1 MIQSLLL
8 TAALKLA
15 PSLSEPA
22 IDSLAR
28 ATSSLEFAFS
38 SKRRKAVESNVAWI
52 TESGRL
58 PGNAP
63 PVRHTA
69 RAIFESY
76 HRFLLEYL
84 SQRSLGSL
92 ALDLKFRFEGME
104 LLYEALSLGRGAVV
118 AAPHVGNWELGG
130 IAMARLGHR
139 VHVVTGVQFHP
150 RLTGAARALK
160 GRERILVSTPEEGF
174 RPLLRTLRQGG
185 IVVLLT
191 DGDVFVRSLDT
202 EFFGRRVPLPVGPA
216 LLARRAR
223 APILFAH
230 AERRPGTAA
239 GRNGGARRTA
249 ACHVVSFD
257 GVALPDPALPVK
269 DDLLRL
275 TRRVAEHQE
284 RTILA
289 HLDTW
294 CIFRP
299 FFPGYHAA

>member
-1 MIQSLLL
+1 LIQSLLL

-104 LLYEALSLGRGAVV
+104 LLYEALSRGRGAVV
-118 AAPHVGNWELGG
+118 AAPHVGNWELAG
-130 IAMARLGHR
+130 IAMARLGHQ

-160 GRERILVSTPEEGF
+160 GRERILVSTPQDGF
-174 RPLLRTLRQGG
+174 RPLLGTLREGG
-185 IVVLLT
+185 IVVLLA
-191 DGDVFVRSLDT
+191 DGDVFTRSVEA

-230 AERRPGTAA
+230 AERRP
-239 GRNGGARRTA
+239 A

-257 GVALPDPALPVK
+257 GMVAPDPALPVK
-269 DDLLRL
+269 EDLRRL
-275 TRRVAEHQE
+275 TRSVAEHQE
-284 RTILA
+284 CTIAA

-299 FFPGYHAA
+299 LFPEHHAA

>member
-22 IDSLAR
+22 IDSLSR
-28 ATSSLEFAFS
+28 ATAGLEFAFS
-38 SKRRKAVESNVAWI
+38 SKRRQAVESNVAWI

-63 PVRHTA
+63 SVHRTA

-84 SQRSLGSL
+84 SQRSLDAR
-92 ALDLKFRFEGME
+92 ALDTKFRFEGME

-118 AAPHVGNWELGG
+118 AAPHVGNWELAG

-174 RPLLRTLRQGG
+174 RPLLGTLREGG

-191 DGDVFVRSLDT
+191 DGDVFVRSLET

-216 LLARRAR
+216 LLARRAK

-230 AERRPGTAA
+230 AERRLQRA
-239 GRNGGARRTA
+239 G
-249 ACHVVSFD
+249 HLVSFD
-257 GVALPDPALPVK
+257 GVALPDPALTVK
-269 DDLLRL
+269 EDLLRL

-284 RTILA
+284 CTIAA

-299 FFPGYHAA
+299 LFAESHAA